1 MANIDRAFI
10 DQVLAS
16 TDIVE
21 LIKEKV
27 TLSKNGTNYKGLC
40 PFHNEKTPSFNVSSN
55 KQFYHCFGC
64 GASGDAIK
72 FLTEHDHLTFIEA
85 LSKLAQAANIEMPDS
100 TKKNDKTY
108 NLFISNKKAADFYR
122 KTLKVSKDAND
133 YLSKRDISENMIEIF
148 QIGLARDRW
157 DDLTKMFAKEKLVDN
172 ALEAGLLI
180 KANNKVYDRFR
191 NRIMFPIRNS
201 TGNIVGFG
209 GRVFNKQD
217 GAKYLNSPETKL
229 FHKSYELYGLYE
241 SKKNINQEDNVLI
254 VEGYTDVI
262 GLHNSGIKNCV
273 ATLGTA
279 FTKFHFKKIIRY
291 TKNIIFCFDGD
302 SAGKSAAWKAINNCL
317 PELKDDV
324 QLSLIFLPEGTDP
337 DTFVKQKKDEFL
349 TSIENAIPMSQ
360 FIIQSLRTDLDI
372 SSVEGRTAFLL
383 NAKKIIDQMPE
394 ITYTNILKEEFEKI
408 GGNTINTLKKN
419 NVSKSQNEEKESN
432 IQADSFDI
440 KELALVNILL
450 EYPNLLDDDTYARY
464 ITNNELTNIYDSAV
478 KEKSINPNFKAAHI
492 VNRFEGSHIIHNIM
506 TMKSNE
512 KSEDSARLTINEI
525 TSQLEKNSNEK
536 TYFDL
541 LNRYSNGDNLSDDE
555 REFIKNFKK

>member
-27 TLSKNGTNYKGLC
+27 ALSKNGTNYKGLC

-100 TKKNDKTY
+100 TKKNDTTY
-108 NLFISNKKAADFYR
+108 NLFISNKKAADFYN
-122 KTLKVSKDAND
+122 KTLKSNNDANT
-133 YLSKRDISENMIEIF
+133 YLSKRDINQTMIETF
-148 QIGLARDRW
+148 QIGLANDSW
-157 DDLTKMFAKEKLVDN
+157 DDLTKIFTKEKIIEN

-180 KANNKVYDRFR
+180 KSNNKIYDRFR

-201 TGNIVGFG
+201 TGNIIGFG
-209 GRVFNKQD
+209 GRIFNQQD

-241 SKKNINQEDNVLI
+241 SKKSISQEDKVLI

-291 TKNIIFCFDGD
+291 TNNITFCFDGD
-302 SAGKSAAWKAINNCL
+302 VAGKSAAWKAINNCL
-317 PELKDDV
+317 PELKDGV
-324 QLSLIFLPEGTDP
+324 QLSLIFLPEGSDP
-337 DTFVKQKKDEFL
+337 DTFVKEEKDEFL
-349 TSIENAIPMSQ
+349 NLINNAMPLSQ
-360 FIIQSLRTDLDI
+360 FIIQSLKSNLDI
-372 SSVEGRTAFLL
+372 NSVEGRTAFLI
-383 NAKKIIDQMPE
+383 NAKKIIDEMPD
-394 ITYTNILKEEFEKI
+394 ITYTTILKKEFENI
-408 GGNTINTLKKN
+408 GGNTIRKDIAPKVEAVN
-419 NVSKSQNEEKESN
+419 KESS
-432 IQADSFDI
+432 IQKDQFDI
-440 KELALVNILL
+440 KELTLINILL
-450 EYPNLLDDDTYARY
+450 EYPTLLEDSTYTKY
-464 ITNNELTNIYDSAV
+464 ITNSVLIDIYESALR
-478 KEKSINPNFKAAHI
+478 EKKMNQNFKAAHI
-492 VNRFEGSHIIHNIM
+492 INRYTDDHIIHKIM
-506 TMKSNE
+506 TMESNE

-525 TSQLEKNSNEK
+525 ASQLEKNSNEDI
-536 TYFDL
+536 YFDL
-541 LNRYSNGDNLSDDE
+541 LNRYSNGDKLSDDE
-555 REFIKNFKK
+555 RQFIKNFKK

>member
-27 TLSKNGTNYKGLC
+27 ALSKNGTNYKGLC

-100 TKKNDKTY
+100 TKKNDTTY
-108 NLFISNKKAADFYR
+108 NLFISNKKAADFYN
-122 KTLKVSKDAND
+122 KTLKSNNDANA
-133 YLSKRDISENMIEIF
+133 YLSKRDINQTMIETF
-148 QIGLARDRW
+148 QIGLANDSW
-157 DDLTKMFAKEKLVDN
+157 DDLTKIFTKDKIIEN

-180 KANNKVYDRFR
+180 KSNNKIYDRFR

-201 TGNIVGFG
+201 TGNIIGFG
-209 GRVFNKQD
+209 GRIFNQQD

-241 SKKNINQEDNVLI
+241 SKKSISQEDKVLI

-291 TKNIIFCFDGD
+291 TNNITFCFDGD
-302 SAGKSAAWKAINNCL
+302 IAGKSAAWKAINNCL
-317 PELKDDV
+317 PELKDGV
-324 QLSLIFLPEGTDP
+324 QLSLIFLPEGSDP
-337 DTFVKQKKDEFL
+337 DTFVKEEKDEFL
-349 TSIENAIPMSQ
+349 NLINNAMPLSQ
-360 FIIQSLRTDLDI
+360 FIIQSLKSNLDI
-372 SSVEGRTAFLL
+372 NSVEGRTAFLI
-383 NAKKIIDQMPE
+383 NAKKIIDEMPD
-394 ITYTNILKEEFEKI
+394 ITYTTILKKEFENI
-408 GGNTINTLKKN
+408 GGNTIRKDIAPKVEAVN
-419 NVSKSQNEEKESN
+419 KESS
-432 IQADSFDI
+432 IQKDHFDI
-440 KELALVNILL
+440 KELTLINILL
-450 EYPNLLDDDTYARY
+450 EYPSLLEDSTYAKY
-464 ITNNELTNIYDSAV
+464 ITNSVLIDIYESAL
-478 KEKSINPNFKAAHI
+478 KEKKMNQNFKAAHI
-492 VNRFEGSHIIHNIM
+492 INRYTDDHIIHKIM
-506 TMKSNE
+506 TMESNE

-525 TSQLEKNSNEK
+525 ASQLEKNSNEDI
-536 TYFDL
+536 YFDL
-541 LNRYSNGDNLSDDE
+541 LNRYSNGDKLSDDE
-555 REFIKNFKK
+555 RQFIKNFKK

>member
-27 TLSKNGTNYKGLC
+27 ALSKNGANYKGLC

-100 TKKNDKTY
+100 TKKNDTTY
-108 NLFISNKKAADFYR
+108 NLFISNKKAADFYN
-122 KTLKVSKDAND
+122 KTLKSNNDANA
-133 YLSKRDISENMIEIF
+133 YLSKRDINQTMIETF
-148 QIGLARDRW
+148 QIGLANDSW
-157 DDLTKMFAKEKLVDN
+157 DDLTKIFTKDKVIEN

-180 KANNKVYDRFR
+180 KSNNKIYDRFR

-201 TGNIVGFG
+201 TGNIIGFG
-209 GRVFNKQD
+209 GRIFNQQD

-241 SKKNINQEDNVLI
+241 SKKSISQEDKVLI

-291 TKNIIFCFDGD
+291 TNNITFCFDGD
-302 SAGKSAAWKAINNCL
+302 VAGKSAAWKAINNCL
-317 PELKDDV
+317 PELKDGV
-324 QLSLIFLPEGTDP
+324 QLSLIFLPEGSDP
-337 DTFVKQKKDEFL
+337 DTFVKEEKDEFL
-349 TSIENAIPMSQ
+349 NLINNAIPLSQ
-360 FIIQSLRTDLDI
+360 FIIQSLKSNLDI
-372 SSVEGRTAFLL
+372 NSVEGRTAFLI
-383 NAKKIIDQMPE
+383 NAKKIIDEMPD
-394 ITYTNILKEEFEKI
+394 ITYTTILKKEFENI
-408 GGNTINTLKKN
+408 GGNTIRKDIAPKVEAVN
-419 NVSKSQNEEKESN
+419 KESG
-432 IQADSFDI
+432 IQKDHFDI
-440 KELALVNILL
+440 KELTLINILL
-450 EYPNLLDDDTYARY
+450 EYPSLLEDRTYAKY
-464 ITNNELTNIYDSAV
+464 INNSVLKDIYESAL
-478 KEKSINPNFKAAHI
+478 KEKKMNQNFKAAHI
-492 VNRFEGSHIIHNIM
+492 INRYTDDHIIHKIM
-506 TMKSNE
+506 TMESNE

-525 TSQLEKNSNEK
+525 ASQLEKNSNEDI
-536 TYFDL
+536 YFDL
-541 LNRYSNGDNLSDDE
+541 LNRYSNGDRLSDDE
-555 REFIKNFKK
+555 RQFIKNFKK

>member
-27 TLSKNGTNYKGLC
+27 ALSKNGANYKGLC

-100 TKKNDKTY
+100 TKKNDTTY
-108 NLFISNKKAADFYR
+108 NLFISNKKAADFYN
-122 KTLKVSKDAND
+122 KTLKSNNDANA
-133 YLSKRDISENMIEIF
+133 YLSKRDINQTMIETF
-148 QIGLARDRW
+148 QIGLANDSW
-157 DDLTKMFAKEKLVDN
+157 DDLTKIFTKDKVIEN

-180 KANNKVYDRFR
+180 KSNNKIYDRFR

-201 TGNIVGFG
+201 TGNIIGFG
-209 GRVFNKQD
+209 GRIFNQQD

-241 SKKNINQEDNVLI
+241 SKKSISQEDKVLI

-291 TKNIIFCFDGD
+291 TNNITFCFDGD
-302 SAGKSAAWKAINNCL
+302 VAGKSAAWKAINNCL
-317 PELKDDV
+317 PELKDGV
-324 QLSLIFLPEGTDP
+324 QLSLIFLPEGSDP
-337 DTFVKQKKDEFL
+337 DTFVKEEKDEFL
-349 TSIENAIPMSQ
+349 NLINNAMPLSQ
-360 FIIQSLRTDLDI
+360 FIIQSLKSNLDI
-372 SSVEGRTAFLL
+372 NSVEGRTAFLI
-383 NAKKIIDQMPE
+383 NAKKIIDEMPD
-394 ITYTNILKEEFEKI
+394 ITYTTILKKEFENI
-408 GGNTINTLKKN
+408 GGNTIRKDIAPKVEAVN
-419 NVSKSQNEEKESN
+419 KESS
-432 IQADSFDI
+432 IQKDHFDI
-440 KELALVNILL
+440 KELTLINILL
-450 EYPNLLDDDTYARY
+450 EYPSLLEDSTYAKY
-464 ITNNELTNIYDSAV
+464 ITNSVLIDIYESAL
-478 KEKSINPNFKAAHI
+478 KEKKMNQNFKAAHI
-492 VNRFEGSHIIHNIM
+492 INRYTDDHIIHKIM
-506 TMKSNE
+506 TMESNE

-525 TSQLEKNSNEK
+525 ASQLEKNSNEDI
-536 TYFDL
+536 YFDL
-541 LNRYSNGDNLSDDE
+541 LNRYSNGDRLSDDE
-555 REFIKNFKK
+555 RQFIKNFKK

>member
-27 TLSKNGTNYKGLC
+27 ALSKNGTNYKGLC

-100 TKKNDKTY
+100 TKKNDTTY
-108 NLFISNKKAADFYR
+108 NLFISNKKAADFYN
-122 KTLKVSKDAND
+122 KTLKSNNDANA
-133 YLSKRDISENMIEIF
+133 YLSKRDINQAMIETF
-148 QIGLARDRW
+148 QIGLANDSW
-157 DDLTKMFAKEKLVDN
+157 DDLTKIFTKEKIIEN
-172 ALEAGLLI
+172 ALEAGLLV
-180 KANNKVYDRFR
+180 KSNNKIYDRFR

-201 TGNIVGFG
+201 TGNIIGFG
-209 GRVFNKQD
+209 GRIFNQQD

-241 SKKNINQEDNVLI
+241 SKKSISQEDKVLI

-291 TKNIIFCFDGD
+291 TNNITFCFDGD
-302 SAGKSAAWKAINNCL
+302 VAGKSAAWKAINNCL
-317 PELKDDV
+317 PELKDGV
-324 QLSLIFLPEGTDP
+324 QISLIFLPEDTDP
-337 DTFVKQKKDEFL
+337 DTFVKEEKDEFL
-349 TSIENAIPMSQ
+349 NLINNAMPLSQ
-360 FIIQSLRTDLDI
+360 FIIQSLKSNLDI
-372 SSVEGRTAFLL
+372 NSVEGRTAFLI
-383 NAKKIIDQMPE
+383 NAKKIIDEMPD
-394 ITYTNILKEEFEKI
+394 ITYTTILKKEFENI
-408 GGNTINTLKKN
+408 GGNTIKKN
-419 NVSKSQNEEKESN
+419 IAPKIEAVNKESS
-432 IQADSFDI
+432 IQKDHFDI
-440 KELALVNILL
+440 KELTLINILL
-450 EYPNLLDDDTYARY
+450 EYPRLLEDSTYAKY
-464 ITNNELTNIYDSAV
+464 ITNSVLIDIYESAL
-478 KEKSINPNFKAAHI
+478 KEKKMNQNFKAAHI
-492 VNRFEGSHIIHNIM
+492 INRYTDDHIIHKIM
-506 TMKSNE
+506 TMESNE

-525 TSQLEKNSNEK
+525 ASQLEKNSNEDI
-536 TYFDL
+536 YFDL
-541 LNRYSNGDNLSDDE
+541 LNRYSNGDKLSDDE
-555 REFIKNFKK
+555 RQFIKNFKK

>member
-1 MANIDRAFI
+1 MANIDRVFI

-27 TLSKNGTNYKGLC
+27 ALSKNGANYKGLC

-100 TKKNDKTY
+100 TKKNDTTY
-108 NLFISNKKAADFYR
+108 NLFISNKKAADFYN
-122 KTLKVSKDAND
+122 KTLKSNNDANA
-133 YLSKRDISENMIEIF
+133 YLSKRDINQTMIETF
-148 QIGLARDRW
+148 QIGLANDSW
-157 DDLTKMFAKEKLVDN
+157 DDLTKIFTKDKVIEN

-180 KANNKVYDRFR
+180 KSNNKIYDRFR

-201 TGNIVGFG
+201 TGNIIGFG
-209 GRVFNKQD
+209 GRIFNQQD

-241 SKKNINQEDNVLI
+241 SKKSISQEDKVLI

-279 FTKFHFKKIIRY
+279 FTKFHFKKIVRY
-291 TKNIIFCFDGD
+291 TNNITFCFDGD
-302 SAGKSAAWKAINNCL
+302 VAGKSAAWKAINNCL
-317 PELKDDV
+317 PELKDGV
-324 QLSLIFLPEGTDP
+324 QLSLIFLPEGSDP
-337 DTFVKQKKDEFL
+337 DTFVKEEKDEFL
-349 TSIENAIPMSQ
+349 NLINNAMPLSQ
-360 FIIQSLRTDLDI
+360 FIIQSLKSNLDI
-372 SSVEGRTAFLL
+372 NSVEGRTAFLI
-383 NAKKIIDQMPE
+383 NAKKIIDEMPD
-394 ITYTNILKEEFEKI
+394 ITYTTILKKEFENI
-408 GGNTINTLKKN
+408 GGNTIRKDIAPKVEAVN
-419 NVSKSQNEEKESN
+419 KESG
-432 IQADSFDI
+432 IQKDHFDI
-440 KELALVNILL
+440 KELTLINILL
-450 EYPNLLDDDTYARY
+450 EYPNLLEDRTYAKY
-464 ITNNELTNIYDSAV
+464 ITNSVLKDIYESAL
-478 KEKSINPNFKAAHI
+478 KEKKINQNFKAAHI
-492 VNRFEGSHIIHNIM
+492 INRYTDDHIIHKIM
-506 TMKSNE
+506 TMESNE

-525 TSQLEKNSNEK
+525 ASQLEKNSNENI
-536 TYFDL
+536 YFDL
-541 LNRYSNGDNLSDDE
+541 LNRYSNGDKLSDDE
-555 REFIKNFKK
+555 RQFIKNFKK

>member
-27 TLSKNGTNYKGLC
+27 ALSKNGANYKGLC

-100 TKKNDKTY
+100 TKKNDTTY
-108 NLFISNKKAADFYR
+108 NLFISNKKAADFYN
-122 KTLKVSKDAND
+122 KTLKSNNDANA
-133 YLSKRDISENMIEIF
+133 YLSKRDINQTMIETF
-148 QIGLARDRW
+148 QIGLANDSW
-157 DDLTKMFAKEKLVDN
+157 DNLTKIFTKDKIIEN

-180 KANNKVYDRFR
+180 KSNNKIYDRFR

-201 TGNIVGFG
+201 TGNIIGFG
-209 GRVFNKQD
+209 GRIFNQQD

-241 SKKNINQEDNVLI
+241 SKKSISQEDKVLI

-291 TKNIIFCFDGD
+291 TNNITFCFDGD
-302 SAGKSAAWKAINNCL
+302 VAGKSAAWKAINNCL
-317 PELKDDV
+317 PELKDGV
-324 QLSLIFLPEGTDP
+324 QLSLIFLPEGSDP
-337 DTFVKQKKDEFL
+337 DTFVKEEKDEFL
-349 TSIENAIPMSQ
+349 NLINNAMPLSQ
-360 FIIQSLRTDLDI
+360 FIIQSLKSNLDI
-372 SSVEGRTAFLL
+372 NSVEGRTAFLI
-383 NAKKIIDQMPE
+383 NAKKIIDEMPD
-394 ITYTNILKEEFEKI
+394 ITYTTILKKEFENI
-408 GGNTINTLKKN
+408 GGNTIRKDIAPKVEAVN
-419 NVSKSQNEEKESN
+419 KESG
-432 IQADSFDI
+432 IQKDHFDI
-440 KELALVNILL
+440 KELTLINILL
-450 EYPNLLDDDTYARY
+450 EYPSLLEDRTYAKY
-464 ITNNELTNIYDSAV
+464 ITNSVLKDIYESAL
-478 KEKSINPNFKAAHI
+478 KEKKMNQNFKAAHI
-492 VNRFEGSHIIHNIM
+492 INRYTDDHIIHKIM
-506 TMKSNE
+506 TMESNE

-525 TSQLEKNSNEK
+525 ASQLEKNSNEDI
-536 TYFDL
+536 YFDL
-541 LNRYSNGDNLSDDE
+541 LNRYSNGDKLSDDE
-555 REFIKNFKK
+555 RQFIKNFKK

>member
-27 TLSKNGTNYKGLC
+27 ALSKNGANYKGLC

-85 LSKLAQAANIEMPDS
+85 LSRLAQAANIEMPDS
-100 TKKNDKTY
+100 TKKNDTTY
-108 NLFISNKKAADFYR
+108 NLFISNKKAADFYN
-122 KTLKVSKDAND
+122 KTLKSNNDANA
-133 YLSKRDISENMIEIF
+133 YLSKRDINQTMIETF
-148 QIGLARDRW
+148 QIGLANDSW
-157 DDLTKMFAKEKLVDN
+157 DDLTKIFTKDKVIEN

-180 KANNKVYDRFR
+180 KSNNKIYDRFR

-201 TGNIVGFG
+201 TGNIIGFG
-209 GRVFNKQD
+209 GRIFNQQD

-241 SKKNINQEDNVLI
+241 SKKSISQEDKVLI

-291 TKNIIFCFDGD
+291 TNNITFCFDGD
-302 SAGKSAAWKAINNCL
+302 VAGKSAAWKAINNCL
-317 PELKDDV
+317 PELKDGV
-324 QLSLIFLPEGTDP
+324 QLSLIFLPEGSDP
-337 DTFVKQKKDEFL
+337 DTFVKEEKDEFL
-349 TSIENAIPMSQ
+349 NLINNAMPLSQ
-360 FIIQSLRTDLDI
+360 FIIQSLKSNLDI
-372 SSVEGRTAFLL
+372 NSVEGRTAFLI
-383 NAKKIIDQMPE
+383 NAKKIIDEMPD
-394 ITYTNILKEEFEKI
+394 ITYTTILQKEFENI
-408 GGNTINTLKKN
+408 GGNTIRKDIAPKVEAVN
-419 NVSKSQNEEKESN
+419 KESS
-432 IQADSFDI
+432 IKKDHFDI
-440 KELALVNILL
+440 KELTLINILL
-450 EYPNLLDDDTYARY
+450 EYPSLLEDRTYAKY
-464 ITNNELTNIYDSAV
+464 INNSVLKDIYESAL
-478 KEKSINPNFKAAHI
+478 KEKKMNQNFKAAHI
-492 VNRFEGSHIIHNIM
+492 INRYTDDHIIHKIM
-506 TMKSNE
+506 TMESNE

-525 TSQLEKNSNEK
+525 ASQLEKNSNEDI
-536 TYFDL
+536 YFDL
-541 LNRYSNGDNLSDDE
+541 LNRYSNGDKLSDDE
-555 REFIKNFKK
+555 RQFIKNFKK

>member
-27 TLSKNGTNYKGLC
+27 ALSKNGANYKGLC

-100 TKKNDKTY
+100 TKKNDTTY
-108 NLFISNKKAADFYR
+108 NLFISNKKAADFYNN
-122 KTLKVSKDAND
+122 TLKSNNDANA
-133 YLSKRDISENMIEIF
+133 YLSKRDINQTMIETF
-148 QIGLARDRW
+148 QIGLANDSW
-157 DDLTKMFAKEKLVDN
+157 DDLTKIFTKEKIAEN

-180 KANNKVYDRFR
+180 KSNNKIYDRFR

-201 TGNIVGFG
+201 TGNIIGFG
-209 GRVFNKQD
+209 GRIFNQQD

-241 SKKNINQEDNVLI
+241 SKKSISQEDKVLI

-291 TKNIIFCFDGD
+291 TNNITFCFDGD
-302 SAGKSAAWKAINNCL
+302 VAGKSAAWKAINNCL
-317 PELKDDV
+317 PELKDGV
-324 QLSLIFLPEGTDP
+324 QLSLIFLPEGSDP
-337 DTFVKQKKDEFL
+337 DTFVKEEKDEFL
-349 TSIENAIPMSQ
+349 NLINNAMPLSQ
-360 FIIQSLRTDLDI
+360 FIIQSLKSNLDI
-372 SSVEGRTAFLL
+372 NSVEGRTAFLI
-383 NAKKIIDQMPE
+383 NAKKIIDEMPD
-394 ITYTNILKEEFEKI
+394 ITYTTILKKEFENI
-408 GGNTINTLKKN
+408 GGNTIRKDIAPKVEAVN
-419 NVSKSQNEEKESN
+419 KESS
-432 IQADSFDI
+432 IQKDHFDI
-440 KELALVNILL
+440 KELTLINILL
-450 EYPNLLDDDTYARY
+450 EYPSLLEDRTYAKY
-464 ITNNELTNIYDSAV
+464 ITNSVLKDIYESAL
-478 KEKSINPNFKAAHI
+478 KEKKMNQNFKAAHI
-492 VNRFEGSHIIHNIM
+492 INRYTDDHIIHKIM
-506 TMKSNE
+506 TMESNE

-525 TSQLEKNSNEK
+525 ASQLEKNSNEDI
-536 TYFDL
+536 YFDL
-541 LNRYSNGDNLSDDE
+541 LNRYSNGDKLSDDE
-555 REFIKNFKK
+555 RQFIKNFKK

>member
-27 TLSKNGTNYKGLC
+27 ALSKNGANYKGLC

-100 TKKNDKTY
+100 TKKNDTTY
-108 NLFISNKKAADFYR
+108 NLFISNKKAADFYN
-122 KTLKVSKDAND
+122 KTLKSNNDANA
-133 YLSKRDISENMIEIF
+133 YLSKRDINQTMIETF
-148 QIGLARDRW
+148 QIGLANDSW
-157 DDLTKMFAKEKLVDN
+157 DDLTKIFTKDKVIEN

-180 KANNKVYDRFR
+180 KSNNKIYDRFR

-201 TGNIVGFG
+201 TGNIIGFG
-209 GRVFNKQD
+209 GRIFNQQD

-241 SKKNINQEDNVLI
+241 SKKSISQEDKVLI

-291 TKNIIFCFDGD
+291 TNNIAFCFDGD
-302 SAGKSAAWKAINNCL
+302 VAGKSAAWKAINNCL
-317 PELKDDV
+317 PELKDGV
-324 QLSLIFLPEGTDP
+324 QLSLIFLPEGSDP
-337 DTFVKQKKDEFL
+337 DTFVKEEKDEFL
-349 TSIENAIPMSQ
+349 NLINNAIPLSQ
-360 FIIQSLRTDLDI
+360 FIIQSLKSNLDI
-372 SSVEGRTAFLL
+372 NSVEGRTAFLI
-383 NAKKIIDQMPE
+383 NAKKIIDEMPD
-394 ITYTNILKEEFEKI
+394 ITYTTILKKEFENI
-408 GGNTINTLKKN
+408 GGNTIRKDIAPKVEAVN
-419 NVSKSQNEEKESN
+419 KESS
-432 IQADSFDI
+432 IQKDHFDI
-440 KELALVNILL
+440 KELTLINILL
-450 EYPNLLDDDTYARY
+450 EYPNLLEDGTYAKY
-464 ITNNELTNIYDSAV
+464 ITNSVLIDIYESAL
-478 KEKSINPNFKAAHI
+478 KEKKMNQNFKAAHI
-492 VNRFEGSHIIHNIM
+492 INRYTDDHIIHEIM
-506 TMKSNE
+506 TMESNE

-525 TSQLEKNSNEK
+525 ASQLEKNSNEDI
-536 TYFDL
+536 YFDL
-541 LNRYSNGDNLSDDE
+541 LNRYSNGDKLSDDE
-555 REFIKNFKK
+555 RQFIKNFKK

>member
-27 TLSKNGTNYKGLC
+27 ALSKNGTNYKGLC

-100 TKKNDKTY
+100 TKKNDTTY
-108 NLFISNKKAADFYR
+108 NLFISNKKAADFYN
-122 KTLKVSKDAND
+122 KTLKLNNVANA
-133 YLSKRDISENMIEIF
+133 YLSKRDINQTMIETF
-148 QIGLARDRW
+148 QIGLANDSW
-157 DDLTKMFAKEKLVDN
+157 DDLTKIFTKDKVIEN

-180 KANNKVYDRFR
+180 KSNNKIYDRFR

-201 TGNIVGFG
+201 TGNIIGFG
-209 GRVFNKQD
+209 GRIFNQQD

-241 SKKNINQEDNVLI
+241 SKKSISQEDKVLI

-279 FTKFHFKKIIRY
+279 FTKFHFKKITRY
-291 TKNIIFCFDGD
+291 TNNISFCFDGD
-302 SAGKSAAWKAINNCL
+302 VAGKSAAWKAINNCL
-317 PELKDDV
+317 PELKDGV
-324 QLSLIFLPEGTDP
+324 QLSLIFLPEGSDP
-337 DTFVKQKKDEFL
+337 DTFVKEEKDEFL
-349 TSIENAIPMSQ
+349 NLINNAMPLSQ
-360 FIIQSLRTDLDI
+360 FIIQSLKSNLDI
-372 SSVEGRTAFLL
+372 NSVEGRTAFLI
-383 NAKKIIDQMPE
+383 NAKKIIDEMPD
-394 ITYTNILKEEFEKI
+394 ITYTTILKKEFENI
-408 GGNTINTLKKN
+408 GGNTIRKDIAPKVEAVN
-419 NVSKSQNEEKESN
+419 KESS
-432 IQADSFDI
+432 IQKDHFDI
-440 KELALVNILL
+440 KELTLINILL
-450 EYPNLLDDDTYARY
+450 EYPSLLEDSTYAKY
-464 ITNNELTNIYDSAV
+464 ITNSVLIDIYESAL
-478 KEKSINPNFKAAHI
+478 KEKKMNQNFKAAHI
-492 VNRFEGSHIIHNIM
+492 INRYTDDHIIHKIM
-506 TMKSNE
+506 TMESNE

-525 TSQLEKNSNEK
+525 ASQLEKNSNEDI
-536 TYFDL
+536 YFDL
-541 LNRYSNGDNLSDDE
+541 LNRYSNGDKLSDDE
-555 REFIKNFKK
+555 RQFIKNFKK

>member
-27 TLSKNGTNYKGLC
+27 ALSKNGANYKGLC

-85 LSKLAQAANIEMPDS
+85 LSRLAQAANIEMPDS
-100 TKKNDKTY
+100 TKKNDTTY
-108 NLFISNKKAADFYR
+108 NLFISNKKAADFYN
-122 KTLKVSKDAND
+122 KTLKSNNDANA
-133 YLSKRDISENMIEIF
+133 YLSKRDINQTMIETF
-148 QIGLARDRW
+148 QIGLANDSW
-157 DDLTKMFAKEKLVDN
+157 DNLTKIFTKDKIIEN

-180 KANNKVYDRFR
+180 KSNNKIYDRFR

-201 TGNIVGFG
+201 TGNIIGFG
-209 GRVFNKQD
+209 GRIFNQQD

-241 SKKNINQEDNVLI
+241 SKKSISQEDKVLN

-291 TKNIIFCFDGD
+291 TNNITFCFDGD
-302 SAGKSAAWKAINNCL
+302 VAGKSAAWKAINNCL
-317 PELKDDV
+317 PELKDGV
-324 QLSLIFLPEGTDP
+324 QLSLIFLPEGSDP
-337 DTFVKQKKDEFL
+337 DTFVKEEKDEFL
-349 TSIENAIPMSQ
+349 NLINNAMPLSQ
-360 FIIQSLRTDLDI
+360 FIIQSLKSNLDI
-372 SSVEGRTAFLL
+372 NSVEGRTAFLI
-383 NAKKIIDQMPE
+383 NAKKIIDEMPD
-394 ITYTNILKEEFEKI
+394 ITYTTILKKEFENI
-408 GGNTINTLKKN
+408 GGNTIRKDIAPKVEAVN
-419 NVSKSQNEEKESN
+419 KESS
-432 IQADSFDI
+432 IQKDHFDI
-440 KELALVNILL
+440 KELTLINILL
-450 EYPNLLDDDTYARY
+450 EYPSLLEDSTYAKY
-464 ITNNELTNIYDSAV
+464 ITNSVLIDIYESAL
-478 KEKSINPNFKAAHI
+478 KEKKMNQNFKAAHI
-492 VNRFEGSHIIHNIM
+492 INRYTDDHIIHKIM
-506 TMKSNE
+506 TMESNE

-525 TSQLEKNSNEK
+525 ASQLEKNSNEDI
-536 TYFDL
+536 YFDL
-541 LNRYSNGDNLSDDE
+541 LNRYSNGDKLSDDE
-555 REFIKNFKK
+555 RQFIKNFKK

>member
-27 TLSKNGTNYKGLC
+27 ALSKNGANYKGLC

-100 TKKNDKTY
+100 TKKNDTTY
-108 NLFISNKKAADFYR
+108 NLFISNKKAADFYN
-122 KTLKVSKDAND
+122 KTLRSNNDANA
-133 YLSKRDISENMIEIF
+133 YLSKRDINQTMIETF
-148 QIGLARDRW
+148 QIGLANDSW
-157 DDLTKMFAKEKLVDN
+157 DDLTKIFTKDKVIEN

-180 KANNKVYDRFR
+180 KSNNKIYDRFR

-201 TGNIVGFG
+201 TGNIIGFG
-209 GRVFNKQD
+209 GRIFNQQD

-241 SKKNINQEDNVLI
+241 SKKSISQEDKVLI

-262 GLHNSGIKNCV
+262 GLHNSGIKYCV

-291 TKNIIFCFDGD
+291 TNNITFCFDGD
-302 SAGKSAAWKAINNCL
+302 VAGKSAAWKAINNCL
-317 PELKDDV
+317 PELKDGV
-324 QLSLIFLPEGTDP
+324 QLSLIFLPEGSDP
-337 DTFVKQKKDEFL
+337 DTFVKEEKDEFL
-349 TSIENAIPMSQ
+349 NLINNAIPLSQ
-360 FIIQSLRTDLDI
+360 FIIQSLKSNLDI
-372 SSVEGRTAFLL
+372 NSVEGRTAFLI
-383 NAKKIIDQMPE
+383 NAKKIIDEMPD
-394 ITYTNILKEEFEKI
+394 ITYTTILKKEFENI
-408 GGNTINTLKKN
+408 GGNTIRKDIAPKVEAVN
-419 NVSKSQNEEKESN
+419 KESS
-432 IQADSFDI
+432 IQKDHFDI
-440 KELALVNILL
+440 KELTLINILL
-450 EYPNLLDDDTYARY
+450 EYPSLLEDSTYAKY
-464 ITNNELTNIYDSAV
+464 ITNSVLIDIYESAL
-478 KEKSINPNFKAAHI
+478 KEKKMNQNFKAAHI
-492 VNRFEGSHIIHNIM
+492 INRYTDDHIIHKIM
-506 TMKSNE
+506 TMESNE

-525 TSQLEKNSNEK
+525 ASQLEKNSNEDI
-536 TYFDL
+536 YFDL
-541 LNRYSNGDNLSDDE
+541 LNRYSNGDKLSDDE
-555 REFIKNFKK
+555 RQFIKNFKK

>member
-27 TLSKNGTNYKGLC
+27 ALSKNGANYKGLC

-100 TKKNDKTY
+100 TKKNDTTY
-108 NLFISNKKAADFYR
+108 NLFISNKKAADFYN
-122 KTLKVSKDAND
+122 KTLKSNNDANA
-133 YLSKRDISENMIEIF
+133 YLSKRDINQTMIETF
-148 QIGLARDRW
+148 QIGLANDSW
-157 DDLTKMFAKEKLVDN
+157 DDLTKIFTKDKVIEN

-180 KANNKVYDRFR
+180 KSNNKIYDRFR

-201 TGNIVGFG
+201 TGNIIGFG
-209 GRVFNKQD
+209 GRIFNQQD

-241 SKKNINQEDNVLI
+241 SKKSISQEDKVLI

-279 FTKFHFKKIIRY
+279 FTKFHFKKITRY
-291 TKNIIFCFDGD
+291 TNNITFCFDGD
-302 SAGKSAAWKAINNCL
+302 VAGKSAAWKAINNCL
-317 PELKDDV
+317 PELKDGV

-337 DTFVKQKKDEFL
+337 DTFVKEEKDEFL
-349 TSIENAIPMSQ
+349 NLINNAMPLSQ
-360 FIIQSLRTDLDI
+360 FIIQSLKSNLDI
-372 SSVEGRTAFLL
+372 NSVEGRTAFLI
-383 NAKKIIDQMPE
+383 NAKKIIDEMPD
-394 ITYTNILKEEFEKI
+394 ITYTTILKKEFENI
-408 GGNTINTLKKN
+408 GGNTIRKDIAPKVEAVN
-419 NVSKSQNEEKESN
+419 KESS
-432 IQADSFDI
+432 IQKDHFDI
-440 KELALVNILL
+440 KELTLINILL
-450 EYPNLLDDDTYARY
+450 EYPSLLEDSTYAKY
-464 ITNNELTNIYDSAV
+464 ITNSVLIDIYESAL
-478 KEKSINPNFKAAHI
+478 KEKKMNQNFKAAHI
-492 VNRFEGSHIIHNIM
+492 INRYTDDHIIHKIM
-506 TMKSNE
+506 TMESNE

-525 TSQLEKNSNEK
+525 ASQLEKNSNEDI
-536 TYFDL
+536 YFDL
-541 LNRYSNGDNLSDDE
+541 LNRYSNGDKLSDDE
-555 REFIKNFKK
+555 RQFIKNFKK

>member
-27 TLSKNGTNYKGLC
+27 ALSKNGTNYKGLC

-100 TKKNDKTY
+100 TKKNDITY
-108 NLFISNKKAADFYR
+108 NLFISNKKAADFYN
-122 KTLKVSKDAND
+122 KTLKFNNDANA
-133 YLSKRDISENMIEIF
+133 YLSKRDINQAMIETF
-148 QIGLARDRW
+148 QIGLANDSW
-157 DDLTKMFAKEKLVDN
+157 DDLTKIFTKDKVIEN

-180 KANNKVYDRFR
+180 KSNNKIYDRFR

-201 TGNIVGFG
+201 TGNIIGFG
-209 GRVFNKQD
+209 GRIFNQQD

-241 SKKNINQEDNVLI
+241 SKKSISQEDKVLI

-291 TKNIIFCFDGD
+291 TNNITFCFDGD
-302 SAGKSAAWKAINNCL
+302 VAGKSAAWKAINNCL
-317 PELKDDV
+317 PELKDGV
-324 QLSLIFLPEGTDP
+324 QLSLIFLPEGSDP
-337 DTFVKQKKDEFL
+337 DTFVKEEKDEFL
-349 TSIENAIPMSQ
+349 NLINNAMPLSQ
-360 FIIQSLRTDLDI
+360 FIIQSLKSNLDI
-372 SSVEGRTAFLL
+372 NSVEGRTAFLIK
-383 NAKKIIDQMPE
+383 AKKIIDEMPD
-394 ITYTNILKEEFEKI
+394 ITYTTILKKEFENI
-408 GGNTINTLKKN
+408 GGNTIRKDIAPKVEAVNKD
-419 NVSKSQNEEKESN
+419 SS
-432 IQADSFDI
+432 IQKDHFDI
-440 KELALVNILL
+440 KELTLINILL
-450 EYPNLLDDDTYARY
+450 EYPSLLEDSTYAKY
-464 ITNNELTNIYDSAV
+464 ITNSVLIDIYESAL
-478 KEKSINPNFKAAHI
+478 KEKKMNQNFKAAHI
-492 VNRFEGSHIIHNIM
+492 INRYTDDHIIHKIM
-506 TMKSNE
+506 TMESNE

-525 TSQLEKNSNEK
+525 ASQLEKNSNEDI
-536 TYFDL
+536 YFDL
-541 LNRYSNGDNLSDDE
+541 LNRYSNGDKLSDDE
-555 REFIKNFKK
+555 RQFIKNFKK

>member
-27 TLSKNGTNYKGLC
+27 ALSKNGTNYKGLC

-100 TKKNDKTY
+100 TKKNDTTY
-108 NLFISNKKAADFYR
+108 NLFISNKKAADFYN
-122 KTLKVSKDAND
+122 KTLKSNNDANA
-133 YLSKRDISENMIEIF
+133 YLSKRDINQTMIETF
-148 QIGLARDRW
+148 QIGLANDSW
-157 DDLTKMFAKEKLVDN
+157 DDLTKIFTKDKVIEN

-180 KANNKVYDRFR
+180 KSNNKIYDRFR

-201 TGNIVGFG
+201 TGNIIGFG
-209 GRVFNKQD
+209 GRIFNQQD

-241 SKKNINQEDNVLI
+241 SKKSISQEDKVLI

-291 TKNIIFCFDGD
+291 TNNITFCFDGD
-302 SAGKSAAWKAINNCL
+302 VAGKSAAWKAINNCL
-317 PELKDDV
+317 PELKDGV
-324 QLSLIFLPEGTDP
+324 QLSLIFLPEGSDP
-337 DTFVKQKKDEFL
+337 DTFVKEEKDEFL
-349 TSIENAIPMSQ
+349 NLINNAMPLSQ
-360 FIIQSLRTDLDI
+360 FIIQSLKSNLDI
-372 SSVEGRTAFLL
+372 NSVEGRTAFLI
-383 NAKKIIDQMPE
+383 NAKKIIDEMPD
-394 ITYTNILKEEFEKI
+394 ITYTTILKKEFENI
-408 GGNTINTLKKN
+408 GGNTIRKDIAPKVEAVN
-419 NVSKSQNEEKESN
+419 KESS
-432 IQADSFDI
+432 IQKDHFDI
-440 KELALVNILL
+440 KELTLINILL
-450 EYPNLLDDDTYARY
+450 EYPSLLEDSTYAKY
-464 ITNNELTNIYDSAV
+464 ITNSVLIDIYESAL
-478 KEKSINPNFKAAHI
+478 KEKKMNQNFKAAHI
-492 VNRFEGSHIIHNIM
+492 INRYTDDHIIHKIM
-506 TMKSNE
+506 TMESNE

-525 TSQLEKNSNEK
+525 ASQLEKNSNEDI
-536 TYFDL
+536 YFDL
-541 LNRYSNGDNLSDDE
+541 LNRYSNGDKLSDDE
-555 REFIKNFKK
+555 RQFIKNFKK

>member
-27 TLSKNGTNYKGLC
+27 ALSKNGANYKGLC

-100 TKKNDKTY
+100 TKKNDTTY
-108 NLFISNKKAADFYR
+108 NLFISNKKAADFYN
-122 KTLKVSKDAND
+122 KTLKSNNDANT
-133 YLSKRDISENMIEIF
+133 YLSKRDINQTMIETF
-148 QIGLARDRW
+148 QIGLANDSW
-157 DDLTKMFAKEKLVDN
+157 DDLTKIFTKDKVIEN

-180 KANNKVYDRFR
+180 KSNNKIYDRFR

-201 TGNIVGFG
+201 TGNIIGFG
-209 GRVFNKQD
+209 GRIFNQQD

-241 SKKNINQEDNVLI
+241 SKKSISQEDKVLI

-291 TKNIIFCFDGD
+291 TNNITFCFDGD
-302 SAGKSAAWKAINNCL
+302 VAGKSAAWKAINNCL
-317 PELKDDV
+317 PELKDGV

-337 DTFVKQKKDEFL
+337 DTFVKEEKDEFL
-349 TSIENAIPMSQ
+349 NLINNAIPLSQ
-360 FIIQSLRTDLDI
+360 FIIQSLKSNLDI
-372 SSVEGRTAFLL
+372 NSVEGRTAFLI
-383 NAKKIIDQMPE
+383 NAKKIIDEMPD
-394 ITYTNILKEEFEKI
+394 ITYTTILQKEFENI
-408 GGNTINTLKKN
+408 GGNTIRKDIAPKVEAVN
-419 NVSKSQNEEKESN
+419 KESS
-432 IQADSFDI
+432 IKKDHFDI
-440 KELALVNILL
+440 KELTLINILL
-450 EYPNLLDDDTYARY
+450 EYPSLLEDRTYAKY
-464 ITNNELTNIYDSAV
+464 INNSVLKDIYESAL
-478 KEKSINPNFKAAHI
+478 KEKKMNQNFKAAHI
-492 VNRFEGSHIIHNIM
+492 INRYTDDHIIHKIM
-506 TMKSNE
+506 TMESNE

-525 TSQLEKNSNEK
+525 ASQLEKNSNEDI
-536 TYFDL
+536 YFDL
-541 LNRYSNGDNLSDDE
+541 LNRYSNGDRLSDDE
-555 REFIKNFKK
+555 RQFIKNFKK

>member
-27 TLSKNGTNYKGLC
+27 ALSKNGANYKGLC

-100 TKKNDKTY
+100 TKKNDTTY
-108 NLFISNKKAADFYR
+108 NLFISNKKAADFYN
-122 KTLKVSKDAND
+122 KTLKLNNVANA
-133 YLSKRDISENMIEIF
+133 YLSKRDINQTMIETF
-148 QIGLARDRW
+148 QIGLANDSW
-157 DDLTKMFAKEKLVDN
+157 DDLTKIFTKDKVIEN

-180 KANNKVYDRFR
+180 KSNNKIYDRFR

-201 TGNIVGFG
+201 TGNIIGFG
-209 GRVFNKQD
+209 GRIFNQQD

-241 SKKNINQEDNVLI
+241 SKKSISQEDKVLI

-291 TKNIIFCFDGD
+291 TNNITFCFDGD
-302 SAGKSAAWKAINNCL
+302 VAGKSAAWKAINNCL
-317 PELKDDV
+317 PELKDGV
-324 QLSLIFLPEGTDP
+324 QLSLIFLPEGSDP
-337 DTFVKQKKDEFL
+337 DTFVKEEKDEFL
-349 TSIENAIPMSQ
+349 NLINNAMPLSQ
-360 FIIQSLRTDLDI
+360 FIIQSLKSNLDI
-372 SSVEGRTAFLL
+372 NSVEGRTAFLI
-383 NAKKIIDQMPE
+383 NAKKIIDEMPD
-394 ITYTNILKEEFEKI
+394 ITYTTILQKEFENI
-408 GGNTINTLKKN
+408 GGNTIRKDIAPKVEAVN
-419 NVSKSQNEEKESN
+419 KESS
-432 IQADSFDI
+432 IQKDHFDI
-440 KELALVNILL
+440 KELTLINILL
-450 EYPNLLDDDTYARY
+450 EYPSLLEDSTYAKY
-464 ITNNELTNIYDSAV
+464 ITNSVLIDIYESAL
-478 KEKSINPNFKAAHI
+478 KEKKMNQNFKAAHI
-492 VNRFEGSHIIHNIM
+492 INRYTDDHIIHKIM
-506 TMKSNE
+506 TMESNE

-525 TSQLEKNSNEK
+525 ASQLEKNSNEDI
-536 TYFDL
+536 YFDL
-541 LNRYSNGDNLSDDE
+541 LNRYSNGDRLSDDE
-555 REFIKNFKK
+555 RQFIKNFKK

>member
-27 TLSKNGTNYKGLC
+27 TLSKNGANYKGLC

-100 TKKNDKTY
+100 TKKNDTTY
-108 NLFISNKKAADFYR
+108 NLFISNKKAADFYN
-122 KTLKVSKDAND
+122 KTLKSNNDANA
-133 YLSKRDISENMIEIF
+133 YLSKRDINQTMIETF
-148 QIGLARDRW
+148 QIGLANDSW
-157 DDLTKMFAKEKLVDN
+157 DDLTKIFTKDKVIEN

-180 KANNKVYDRFR
+180 KSKNKIYDRFR

-201 TGNIVGFG
+201 TGNIIGFG
-209 GRVFNKQD
+209 GRIFNQQD

-241 SKKNINQEDNVLI
+241 SKKSISQEDKVLI

-291 TKNIIFCFDGD
+291 ANNITFCFDGD
-302 SAGKSAAWKAINNCL
+302 VAGKSAAWKAINNCL
-317 PELKDDV
+317 PELKDGV
-324 QLSLIFLPEGTDP
+324 QLSLIFLPEGSDP
-337 DTFVKQKKDEFL
+337 DTFVKEEKDAFL
-349 TSIENAIPMSQ
+349 NLINNAMPLSQ
-360 FIIQSLRTDLDI
+360 FIIQSLKSNLDI
-372 SSVEGRTAFLL
+372 NSVEGRTTFLI
-383 NAKKIIDQMPE
+383 NAKKIIDEMPD
-394 ITYTNILKEEFEKI
+394 ITYTAILKKEFENI
-408 GGNTINTLKKN
+408 GGNTIRKDIAPKVEAVN
-419 NVSKSQNEEKESN
+419 KESS
-432 IQADSFDI
+432 IQKDHFDI
-440 KELALVNILL
+440 KELTLINILL
-450 EYPNLLDDDTYARY
+450 EYPSLLEDSTYAKY
-464 ITNNELTNIYDSAV
+464 ITNSVLIDIYESAL
-478 KEKSINPNFKAAHI
+478 KEKKMNRNFKAAHI
-492 VNRFEGSHIIHNIM
+492 INRYPDDHIIHKIM
-506 TMKSNE
+506 IMELNE

-525 TSQLEKNSNEK
+525 ASQLEKNSNEDI
-536 TYFDL
+536 YFDL
-541 LNRYSNGDNLSDDE
+541 LNRYSNGDKLSDDE
-555 REFIKNFKK
+555 RQFIKNFKK

>member
-27 TLSKNGTNYKGLC
+27 ALSKNGTNYKGLC

-100 TKKNDKTY
+100 TKKNDTTY
-108 NLFISNKKAADFYR
+108 NLFISNTKAADFYN
-122 KTLKVSKDAND
+122 KTLKSNNDANA
-133 YLSKRDISENMIEIF
+133 YLSKRDINQTMIETF
-148 QIGLARDRW
+148 QIGLANDSW
-157 DDLTKMFAKEKLVDN
+157 DDLTKIFTKDKVIEN

-180 KANNKVYDRFR
+180 NSNNKIYDRFR

-201 TGNIVGFG
+201 TGNIIGFG
-209 GRVFNKQD
+209 GRIFNQQD

-241 SKKNINQEDNVLI
+241 SKKSISQEDKVLI

-279 FTKFHFKKIIRY
+279 FTKFHFKKITRY
-291 TKNIIFCFDGD
+291 TNNISFCFDGD
-302 SAGKSAAWKAINNCL
+302 VAGKSAAWKAINNCL
-317 PELKDDV
+317 PELKDGV
-324 QLSLIFLPEGTDP
+324 QLSLIFLPEGSDP
-337 DTFVKQKKDEFL
+337 DTFVKEEKDEFL
-349 TSIENAIPMSQ
+349 NLINNAMPLSQ
-360 FIIQSLRTDLDI
+360 FIIQSLKSNLDI
-372 SSVEGRTAFLL
+372 NSVEGRTAFLI
-383 NAKKIIDQMPE
+383 NAKKIIDEMPD
-394 ITYTNILKEEFEKI
+394 ITYTTILKKEFENI
-408 GGNTINTLKKN
+408 GGNTIRKDIAPKVEAVN
-419 NVSKSQNEEKESN
+419 KESN
-432 IQADSFDI
+432 TQKDHFDI
-440 KELALVNILL
+440 KELTLINILL
-450 EYPNLLDDDTYARY
+450 EYPSLLEDSTYAKY
-464 ITNNELTNIYDSAV
+464 ITNSVLIDIYESAL
-478 KEKSINPNFKAAHI
+478 KEKKMNQNFKAAHI
-492 VNRFEGSHIIHNIM
+492 INRYTDDHIIHKIM
-506 TMKSNE
+506 TMESNE

-525 TSQLEKNSNEK
+525 ASQLEKNSNEDI
-536 TYFDL
+536 YFDL
-541 LNRYSNGDNLSDDE
+541 LNRYSNGDKLSDDE
-555 REFIKNFKK
+555 RQFIKNFKK

>member
-27 TLSKNGTNYKGLC
+27 ALSKNGTNYKGLC

-100 TKKNDKTY
+100 TKKNDTTY
-108 NLFISNKKAADFYR
+108 NLFISNKKAADFYN
-122 KTLKVSKDAND
+122 KTLKSNNDANA
-133 YLSKRDISENMIEIF
+133 YLSKRDINQTMIETF
-148 QIGLARDRW
+148 QIGLANDSW
-157 DDLTKMFAKEKLVDN
+157 DDLTKIFTKDKVIEN

-180 KANNKVYDRFR
+180 KSNNKIYDRFR

-201 TGNIVGFG
+201 TGNIIGFG
-209 GRVFNKQD
+209 GRIFNQQD

-241 SKKNINQEDNVLI
+241 SKKSISQEDKVLI

-291 TKNIIFCFDGD
+291 TNNITFCFDGD
-302 SAGKSAAWKAINNCL
+302 VAGKSAAWKAINNCL
-317 PELKDDV
+317 PELKDGV
-324 QLSLIFLPEGTDP
+324 QLSLIFLPEGSDP
-337 DTFVKQKKDEFL
+337 DTFVKEEKDEFL
-349 TSIENAIPMSQ
+349 NLINNAMPLSQ
-360 FIIQSLRTDLDI
+360 FIIQSLKSNLDI
-372 SSVEGRTAFLL
+372 NSVEGRTAFLI
-383 NAKKIIDQMPE
+383 NAKKIIDEMPD
-394 ITYTNILKEEFEKI
+394 ITYTTILKKEFENI
-408 GGNTINTLKKN
+408 GGNTIRKDIAPKVEAVN
-419 NVSKSQNEEKESN
+419 KESS
-432 IQADSFDI
+432 IQKDHFDI
-440 KELALVNILL
+440 KELTLINILL
-450 EYPNLLDDDTYARY
+450 EYPSLLEDGTYAKY
-464 ITNNELTNIYDSAV
+464 ITNSVLIDIYESAL
-478 KEKSINPNFKAAHI
+478 KEKKMNQNFKAAHI
-492 VNRFEGSHIIHNIM
+492 INRYTDDHIIHKIM
-506 TMKSNE
+506 TMESNE

-525 TSQLEKNSNEK
+525 ASQLEKNSNEDI
-536 TYFDL
+536 YFDL
-541 LNRYSNGDNLSDDE
+541 LNRYSNGDKLSDDE
-555 REFIKNFKK
+555 RQFIKNFKK

>member
-27 TLSKNGTNYKGLC
+27 ALSKNGANYKGLC

-100 TKKNDKTY
+100 TKKNDVTY
-108 NLFISNKKAADFYR
+108 NLFISNKKAADFYN
-122 KTLKVSKDAND
+122 KTLKSNNDANA
-133 YLSKRDISENMIEIF
+133 YLSKRDINQTMIETF
-148 QIGLARDRW
+148 QIGLANDSW
-157 DDLTKMFAKEKLVDN
+157 DDLTKIFTKDKVIEN

-180 KANNKVYDRFR
+180 KSNNKIYDRFR

-201 TGNIVGFG
+201 TGNIIGFG
-209 GRVFNKQD
+209 GRIFNQQD

-241 SKKNINQEDNVLI
+241 SKKSISQEDKVLI

-291 TKNIIFCFDGD
+291 TNNITFCFDGD
-302 SAGKSAAWKAINNCL
+302 VAGKSAAWKAINNCL
-317 PELKDDV
+317 PELKDGV
-324 QLSLIFLPEGTDP
+324 QLSLIFLPEGSDP
-337 DTFVKQKKDEFL
+337 DTFVKEEKDEFL
-349 TSIENAIPMSQ
+349 NLINNAMPLSQ
-360 FIIQSLRTDLDI
+360 FIIQSLKSNLDI
-372 SSVEGRTAFLL
+372 NSVEGRTAFLI
-383 NAKKIIDQMPE
+383 NAKKIIDEMPD
-394 ITYTNILKEEFEKI
+394 ITYTTILKKEFENI
-408 GGNTINTLKKN
+408 GGNTIRKDIAPKVEAVN
-419 NVSKSQNEEKESN
+419 KESS
-432 IQADSFDI
+432 IQKDHFDI
-440 KELALVNILL
+440 KELTLINILL
-450 EYPNLLDDDTYARY
+450 EYPSLLEDSTYAKY
-464 ITNNELTNIYDSAV
+464 ITNSVLIDIYESAL
-478 KEKSINPNFKAAHI
+478 KEKKMNQNFKAAHI
-492 VNRFEGSHIIHNIM
+492 INRYTDDHIIHKIM
-506 TMKSNE
+506 TMESNE

-525 TSQLEKNSNEK
+525 ASQLEKNSNEDI
-536 TYFDL
+536 YFDL
-541 LNRYSNGDNLSDDE
+541 LNRYSNGDKLSDDE
-555 REFIKNFKK
+555 RQFIKNFKK

>member
-27 TLSKNGTNYKGLC
+27 ALSKNGANYKGLC

-100 TKKNDKTY
+100 TKKNDTTY
-108 NLFISNKKAADFYR
+108 NLFISNKKAADFYN
-122 KTLKVSKDAND
+122 KTLKSNNDANA
-133 YLSKRDISENMIEIF
+133 YLSKRDINQTMIETF
-148 QIGLARDRW
+148 QIGLANDSW
-157 DDLTKMFAKEKLVDN
+157 DDLTKIFTKDKIIEN

-180 KANNKVYDRFR
+180 KSNNKIYDRFR

-201 TGNIVGFG
+201 TGNIIGFG
-209 GRVFNKQD
+209 GRIFNQQD

-241 SKKNINQEDNVLI
+241 SKKSISQEDKVLI

-291 TKNIIFCFDGD
+291 TNNITFCFDGD
-302 SAGKSAAWKAINNCL
+302 VAGKSAAWKAINNCL
-317 PELKDDV
+317 PELKDGV
-324 QLSLIFLPEGTDP
+324 QLSLIFLPEGSDP
-337 DTFVKQKKDEFL
+337 DTFVKEEKDEFL
-349 TSIENAIPMSQ
+349 NLINNAIPLSQ
-360 FIIQSLRTDLDI
+360 FIIQSLKSNLDI
-372 SSVEGRTAFLL
+372 NSVEGRTAFLI
-383 NAKKIIDQMPE
+383 NAKKIIDEMPD
-394 ITYTNILKEEFEKI
+394 ITYTTILKKEFENI
-408 GGNTINTLKKN
+408 GGNTIRKDIAPKVEAVN
-419 NVSKSQNEEKESN
+419 KESS
-432 IQADSFDI
+432 IQKDHFDI
-440 KELALVNILL
+440 KELTLINILL
-450 EYPNLLDDDTYARY
+450 EYPSLLEDSTYAKY
-464 ITNNELTNIYDSAV
+464 ITNSVLIDIYESAL
-478 KEKSINPNFKAAHI
+478 KEKKMNQNFKAAHI
-492 VNRFEGSHIIHNIM
+492 INRYTDDHIIHKIM
-506 TMKSNE
+506 TMESNE

-525 TSQLEKNSNEK
+525 ASQLEKNSNEDI
-536 TYFDL
+536 YFDL
-541 LNRYSNGDNLSDDE
+541 LNRYSNGDKLSDDE
-555 REFIKNFKK
+555 RQFIKNFKK

>member
-27 TLSKNGTNYKGLC
+27 ALSKNGANYKGLC

-85 LSKLAQAANIEMPDS
+85 LSRLAQAANIEMPDS
-100 TKKNDKTY
+100 TKKNDTTY
-108 NLFISNKKAADFYR
+108 NLFISNKKAADFYN
-122 KTLKVSKDAND
+122 KTLKLNNVANA
-133 YLSKRDISENMIEIF
+133 YLSKRDINQTMIETF
-148 QIGLARDRW
+148 QIGLANDSW
-157 DDLTKMFAKEKLVDN
+157 DDLTKIFTKDKVIEN

-180 KANNKVYDRFR
+180 KSNNKIYDRFR

-201 TGNIVGFG
+201 TGNIIGFG
-209 GRVFNKQD
+209 GRIFNQQD

-241 SKKNINQEDNVLI
+241 SKKSISQEDKVLI

-291 TKNIIFCFDGD
+291 TNNITFCFDGD
-302 SAGKSAAWKAINNCL
+302 VAGKSAAWKAINNCL
-317 PELKDDV
+317 PELKDGV
-324 QLSLIFLPEGTDP
+324 QLSLIFLPEGSDP
-337 DTFVKQKKDEFL
+337 DTFVKEEKDEFL
-349 TSIENAIPMSQ
+349 NLINNAMPLSQ
-360 FIIQSLRTDLDI
+360 FIIQSLKSNLDI
-372 SSVEGRTAFLL
+372 NSVEGRTAFLI
-383 NAKKIIDQMPE
+383 NAKKIIDEMPD
-394 ITYTNILKEEFEKI
+394 ITYTTILKKEFENI
-408 GGNTINTLKKN
+408 GGNTIRKDIAPKVEAVN
-419 NVSKSQNEEKESN
+419 KESS
-432 IQADSFDI
+432 IKKDHFDI
-440 KELALVNILL
+440 KELTLINILL
-450 EYPNLLDDDTYARY
+450 EYPSLLEDRTYAKY
-464 ITNNELTNIYDSAV
+464 INNSVLKDIYESAL
-478 KEKSINPNFKAAHI
+478 KEKKMNQNFKAAHI
-492 VNRFEGSHIIHNIM
+492 INRYTDDHIIHKIM
-506 TMKSNE
+506 TMESNE

-525 TSQLEKNSNEK
+525 ASQLEKNSNEDI
-536 TYFDL
+536 YFDL
-541 LNRYSNGDNLSDDE
+541 LNRYSNGDKLSDDE
-555 REFIKNFKK
+555 RQFIKNFKK

>member
-27 TLSKNGTNYKGLC
+27 ALSKNGANYKGLC

-100 TKKNDKTY
+100 TKKNDTTY
-108 NLFISNKKAADFYR
+108 NLFISNKKAADFYN
-122 KTLKVSKDAND
+122 KTLKSNNDANA
-133 YLSKRDISENMIEIF
+133 YLSKRDINQTMIETF
-148 QIGLARDRW
+148 QIGLANDSW
-157 DDLTKMFAKEKLVDN
+157 DDLTKIFTKDKVIEN

-180 KANNKVYDRFR
+180 KSNNKIYDRFR

-201 TGNIVGFG
+201 TGNIIGFG
-209 GRVFNKQD
+209 GRIFNQQD

-241 SKKNINQEDNVLI
+241 SKKSISQEDKVLI

-291 TKNIIFCFDGD
+291 TNNITFCFDGD
-302 SAGKSAAWKAINNCL
+302 VAGKSAAWKAINNCL
-317 PELKDDV
+317 PELKDGV
-324 QLSLIFLPEGTDP
+324 QLSLIFLPEGSDP
-337 DTFVKQKKDEFL
+337 DTFVKEEKDEFL
-349 TSIENAIPMSQ
+349 NLINNAIPLSQ
-360 FIIQSLRTDLDI
+360 FIIQSLKSNLDI
-372 SSVEGRTAFLL
+372 NSVEGRTAFLI
-383 NAKKIIDQMPE
+383 NAKKIIDEMPD
-394 ITYTNILKEEFEKI
+394 ITYTTILKKEFENI
-408 GGNTINTLKKN
+408 GGNTIRKDIAPKVEAVN
-419 NVSKSQNEEKESN
+419 KESS
-432 IQADSFDI
+432 IKKDHFDI
-440 KELALVNILL
+440 KELTLINILL
-450 EYPNLLDDDTYARY
+450 EYPSLLEDSTYAKY
-464 ITNNELTNIYDSAV
+464 ITNSVLIDIYESAL
-478 KEKSINPNFKAAHI
+478 KEKKMNQNFKAAHI
-492 VNRFEGSHIIHNIM
+492 INRYTDDHIIHKIM
-506 TMKSNE
+506 TMESNE
-512 KSEDSARLTINEI
+512 KSEDSARLTVNEI
-525 TSQLEKNSNEK
+525 ASQLEKNSNEDI
-536 TYFDL
+536 YFDL
-541 LNRYSNGDNLSDDE
+541 LNRYSNGDKLSDDE
-555 REFIKNFKK
+555 RQFIKNFKK

>member
-27 TLSKNGTNYKGLC
+27 ALSKNGANYKGLC

-100 TKKNDKTY
+100 TKKNDTTY
-108 NLFISNKKAADFYR
+108 NLFISNKKAADFYN
-122 KTLKVSKDAND
+122 KTLKSNNDANA
-133 YLSKRDISENMIEIF
+133 YLSKRDINQTMIETF
-148 QIGLARDRW
+148 QIGLANDSW
-157 DDLTKMFAKEKLVDN
+157 DDLTKIFTKEKIIEN

-180 KANNKVYDRFR
+180 KSNNKIYDRFR

-201 TGNIVGFG
+201 TGNIIGFG
-209 GRVFNKQD
+209 GRIFNQQD

-241 SKKNINQEDNVLI
+241 SKKSISQEDKVLI

-291 TKNIIFCFDGD
+291 TNNITFCFDGD
-302 SAGKSAAWKAINNCL
+302 VAGKSAAWKAINNCL
-317 PELKDDV
+317 PELKDGV
-324 QLSLIFLPEGTDP
+324 QLSLIFLPEGSDP
-337 DTFVKQKKDEFL
+337 DTFVKEEKDEFL
-349 TSIENAIPMSQ
+349 NLINNAMPLSQ
-360 FIIQSLRTDLDI
+360 FIIQSLKSNLDI
-372 SSVEGRTAFLL
+372 NSVEGRTAFLI
-383 NAKKIIDQMPE
+383 NAKKIIDEMPD
-394 ITYTNILKEEFEKI
+394 ITYTTILKKEFENI
-408 GGNTINTLKKN
+408 GGNTIRKDIAPKVEAVN
-419 NVSKSQNEEKESN
+419 KESS
-432 IQADSFDI
+432 IQKDHFDI
-440 KELALVNILL
+440 KELTLINILL
-450 EYPNLLDDDTYARY
+450 EYPSLLEDSTYAKY
-464 ITNNELTNIYDSAV
+464 ITNSVLIDIYESAL
-478 KEKSINPNFKAAHI
+478 KEKKMNQNFKAAHI
-492 VNRFEGSHIIHNIM
+492 INRYTDDHIIHKIM
-506 TMKSNE
+506 TMESNE

-525 TSQLEKNSNEK
+525 ASQLEKNSNEDI
-536 TYFDL
+536 YFDL
-541 LNRYSNGDNLSDDE
+541 LNRYSNGDKLSDDE
-555 REFIKNFKK
+555 RQFIKNFKK

>member
-27 TLSKNGTNYKGLC
+27 ALSKNGANYKGLC

-100 TKKNDKTY
+100 TKKNDTTY
-108 NLFISNKKAADFYR
+108 NLFISNKKAADFYN
-122 KTLKVSKDAND
+122 KTLKLNNVANA
-133 YLSKRDISENMIEIF
+133 YLSKRDINQTMIETF
-148 QIGLARDRW
+148 QIGLANDSW
-157 DDLTKMFAKEKLVDN
+157 DDLTKIFTKDKVIEN

-180 KANNKVYDRFR
+180 KSNNKIYDRFR

-201 TGNIVGFG
+201 TGNIIGFG
-209 GRVFNKQD
+209 GRIFNQQD

-241 SKKNINQEDNVLI
+241 SKKSISQEDKVLI

-262 GLHNSGIKNCV
+262 GLHYSGIKNCV

-291 TKNIIFCFDGD
+291 TNNITFCFDGD
-302 SAGKSAAWKAINNCL
+302 VAGKSAAWKAINNCL
-317 PELKDDV
+317 PELKDGV
-324 QLSLIFLPEGTDP
+324 QLSLIFLPEGSDP
-337 DTFVKQKKDEFL
+337 DTFVKEEKDEFL
-349 TSIENAIPMSQ
+349 NLINNAMPLSQ
-360 FIIQSLRTDLDI
+360 FIIQSLKSNLDI
-372 SSVEGRTAFLL
+372 NSVEGRTAFLI
-383 NAKKIIDQMPE
+383 NAKKIIDEMPD
-394 ITYTNILKEEFEKI
+394 ITYTTILKKEFENI
-408 GGNTINTLKKN
+408 GGNTIRKDIAPKVEAVN
-419 NVSKSQNEEKESN
+419 KESG
-432 IQADSFDI
+432 IQKDHFDI
-440 KELALVNILL
+440 KELTLINILL
-450 EYPNLLDDDTYARY
+450 EYPSLLEDRTYAKY
-464 ITNNELTNIYDSAV
+464 ITNSVLKDIYESAL
-478 KEKSINPNFKAAHI
+478 KEKKINQNFKAAHI
-492 VNRFEGSHIIHNIM
+492 INRYTDDHIIHKIM
-506 TMKSNE
+506 TMESNE

-525 TSQLEKNSNEK
+525 ASQLEKNSNEDI
-536 TYFDL
+536 YFDL
-541 LNRYSNGDNLSDDE
+541 LNRYSNGDKLSDDE
-555 REFIKNFKK
+555 RQFIKNFKK

>member
-27 TLSKNGTNYKGLC
+27 ALSKNGANYKGLC

-100 TKKNDKTY
+100 TKKNDTTY
-108 NLFISNKKAADFYR
+108 NLFISNKKAADFYN
-122 KTLKVSKDAND
+122 KTLKSNNDANS
-133 YLSKRDISENMIEIF
+133 YLSKRDINQTMIETF
-148 QIGLARDRW
+148 QIGLANDSW
-157 DDLTKMFAKEKLVDN
+157 DDLTKIFTKDKIIEN

-180 KANNKVYDRFR
+180 KSNNKIYDRFR

-201 TGNIVGFG
+201 TGNIIGFG
-209 GRVFNKQD
+209 GRIFNQQD

-241 SKKNINQEDNVLI
+241 SKKSISQEDKVLI

-291 TKNIIFCFDGD
+291 TNNITFCFDGD
-302 SAGKSAAWKAINNCL
+302 VAGKSAAWKAINNCL
-317 PELKDDV
+317 PELKDGV
-324 QLSLIFLPEGTDP
+324 QLSLIFLPEGSDP
-337 DTFVKQKKDEFL
+337 DTFVKEEKDEFL
-349 TSIENAIPMSQ
+349 NLINNAMPLSQ
-360 FIIQSLRTDLDI
+360 FIIQSLKSNLDI
-372 SSVEGRTAFLL
+372 NSVEGRTAFLI
-383 NAKKIIDQMPE
+383 NAKKIIDEMPD
-394 ITYTNILKEEFEKI
+394 ITYTTILKKEFENI
-408 GGNTINTLKKN
+408 GGNTIRKDIAPKVEAVN
-419 NVSKSQNEEKESN
+419 KESS
-432 IQADSFDI
+432 IKKDHFDI
-440 KELALVNILL
+440 KELTLINILL
-450 EYPNLLDDDTYARY
+450 EYPNLLEDSAYAKH
-464 ITNNELTNIYDSAV
+464 ITNSVLIDIYESAL
-478 KEKSINPNFKAAHI
+478 KEKKMNQNFKAAHI
-492 VNRFEGSHIIHNIM
+492 INRYTDDHIIHKIM
-506 TMKSNE
+506 TMESNE

-525 TSQLEKNSNEK
+525 ASQLEKNSNEDI
-536 TYFDL
+536 YFDL
-541 LNRYSNGDNLSDDE
+541 LNRYSNGDRLSDDE
-555 REFIKNFKK
+555 RQFIKNFKK